1 MIGEQKLRTLW
12 LASILFFVLAHMI
25 FFVQVARSEY
35 PERPVTVIVAME
47 AGGTIDVSV
56 RAMAPGASSALG
68 QPLIVEN
75 KGGGGGTVAL
85 AVIATAKPDGYT
97 LCASNCDAVVITC
110 LMQNVPFKPLRSFTS
125 IMGFAMS
132 EHTALLV
139 KSDST
144 WKTFKEFIDYAK
156 KNPGKI
162 KYSSAGIGTG
172 MHIAMEVIAKKEG
185 IKWVHVPYKGTAPA
199 RTALLGAHVDAC
211 SSGLGWLPFVES
223 GALRVLATHG
233 RERLPGYPDV
243 PTLKEL
249 GYGFVNDT
257 IHAVLGPAGLPPEV
271 VKKLE
276 TAFTKGTE
284 TPEFKTAVENLY
296 VTPILLKSK
305 EYDLHLKERWGR
317 MEKMFKEIGI
327 IKEAATQPY

>member
-1 MIGEQKLRTLW
+1 MIREQKLRALW

-25 FFVQVARSEY
+25 FFVRVARSEY

-110 LMQNVPFKPLRSFTS
+110 LMQNVPFKPLKSFTS

-139 KSDST
+139 KSDSP
-144 WKTFKEFIDYAK
+144 WKTFKEFMDYAK

-199 RTALLGAHVDAC
+199 RTALLGGHVDAC

-233 RERLPGYPDV
+233 RERLPNYPDV

-257 IHAVLGPAGLPPEV
+257 VHAVLGPAGLPPEV

-276 TAFTKGTE
+276 TAFIKGTE
-284 TPEFKTAVENLY
+284 TPEFKTAAEKLY
-296 VTPILLKSK
+296 VTPILIKSK
-305 EYDLHLKERWGR
+305 EYDLHLKERWVR
-317 MEKMFKEIGI
+317 AEKMFKEIGI

>member
-1 MIGEQKLRTLW
+1 MRAQRLRTLW
-12 LASILFFVLAHMI
+12 LIAISFFALVHMV
-25 FFVQVARSEY
+25 FFTQVARSEY

-56 RAMAPGASSALG
+56 RAMAPGASRALG
-68 QPLIVEN
+68 QSIVVEN

-110 LMQNVPFKPLRSFTS
+110 LMQNVPFKPLKSFTS
-125 IMGFAMS
+125 ITGFAMS

-139 KSDST
+139 KSDSP
-144 WKTFKEFIDYAK
+144 WKTFKEFMDYAK

-172 MHIAMEVIAKKEG
+172 MHVAMEYIAHKDG

-199 RTALLGAHVDAC
+199 RTALMGGHVDAC
-211 SSGLGWLPFVES
+211 SSGLGWIPFVQS
-223 GALRVLATHG
+223 GDLRVLATHG
-233 RERLPGYPDV
+233 RERLPSYPDV

-257 IHAVLGPAGLPPEV
+257 VHAILGPAGLPPEV
-271 VKKLE
+271 VRKLE

-284 TPEFKTAVENLY
+284 TPEFKTAVEKLY
-296 VTPILLKSK
+296 LTPILIKSK
-305 EYDLHLKERWGR
+305 EYDLHLKERWVR

>member
-1 MIGEQKLRTLW
+1 MIREQKLRRLW
-12 LASILFFVLAHMI
+12 LVFILFFVSAHMI
-25 FFVQVARSEY
+25 FLVQVARSEY

-56 RAMAPGASSALG
+56 RAMAPGASRALG
-68 QPLIVEN
+68 QSIIVEN

-85 AVIATAKPDGYT
+85 AVIANAKPDGYT

-110 LMQNVPFKPLRSFTS
+110 LMQNVPFKPLKSFTS

-139 KSDST
+139 KSDSP
-144 WKTFKEFIDYAK
+144 WRTFKEFMDYAK

-172 MHIAMEVIAKKEG
+172 MHVAMEYIAHKDG
-185 IKWVHVPYKGTAPA
+185 IKWVHVPYKGTAPS
-199 RTALLGAHVDAC
+199 RTALMGGHVDAC
-211 SSGLGWLPFVES
+211 SSGLGWLPFVQS
-223 GALRVLATHG
+223 GDLRVLATHG

-257 IHAVLGPAGLPPEV
+257 VHAVLGPAGLPPEV

-284 TPEFKTAVENLY
+284 TPEFKTAAEKLY
-296 VTPILLKSK
+296 VTPILIKSK
-305 EYDLHLKERWGR
+305 EYDLHLKERWVR

>member
-1 MIGEQKLRTLW
+1 MREKKLRTLW
-12 LASILFFVLAHMI
+12 LASILFSVSIHMVFLNGI
-25 FFVQVARSEY
+25 ARSEY

-56 RAMAPGASSALG
+56 RAMAPGVSRAFG
-68 QPLIVEN
+68 QSIIVEN

-85 AVIATAKPDGYT
+85 TVIATAKPDGYT
-97 LCASNCDAVVITC
+97 LCASNCDAVVITG
-110 LMQNVPFKPLRSFTS
+110 LMQNVPFKPLKSFTS

-139 KSDST
+139 KSDSP
-144 WKTFKEFIDYAK
+144 WKTFKEFMDYAK
-156 KNPGKI
+156 RNPGKI

-172 MHIAMEVIAKKEG
+172 MHVAMELIAHKDG

-199 RTALLGAHVDAC
+199 RTALMGGHVDAC
-211 SSGLGWLPFVES
+211 SSGLGWLPFVQS
-223 GALRVLATHG
+223 GNLRVLATHG
-233 RERLPGYPDV
+233 RERLPSYPNV

-249 GYGFVNDT
+249 SYVFVNDT
-257 IHAVLGPAGLPPEV
+257 VHAILGPAGLPPEV
-271 VKKLE
+271 VIKLE
-276 TAFTKGTE
+276 NAFIKGTE
-284 TPEFKTAVENLY
+284 TPDFKTAVEKLY
-296 VTPILLKSK
+296 LTPILIKSN
-305 EYDLHLKERWGR
+305 EYDLHLKDRWVR